1 MHKTVNHQAVIIFAK
16 GTPTCV
22 KKTVVNAKGGV
33 KNN

>member
-1 MHKTVNHQAVIIFAK
+1 MHKTVNHQVGIIFAK
-16 GTPTCV
+16 GTLTCV